1 VLPELWG
8 GSADLAGSNNTTMK
22 GEPSFI
28 PAEHQTRMFPG
39 HRYGRVLHFGIREHG
54 MGAICNGITR
64 HGLTRP
70 YAGTFLVFSDYM
82 RPPVRLAA
90 LMGLPVT
97 YVWTHDSI
105 GLGEDGPTH
114 QPVEHLWALRAI
126 PGLDIVR
133 PADANETVVAWRTV
147 LEHADRPA
155 GLCLTRQSV
164 PVLDRSA
171 SPDQVRAGDGFA
183 SAEGTARGGYV
194 LAEAPGGGKP
204 AVILI
209 ATGSEVQIAVAAR
222 EQLAA
227 EGVGARVVSMPCVE
241 WFTAQDA
248 SYQQEV
254 LPPQVRARVCV
265 EAGVAQGWWAFA
277 GDAGECV
284 SLEHFG
290 ASASYQ
296 DLYQHFGFT
305 AENVAAAA
313 RSSLARAG
321 MDTVRHARRASKELQ
336 P

>member
-1 VLPELWG
+1 
-8 GSADLAGSNNTTMK
+8 
-22 GEPSFI
+22 
-28 PAEHQTRMFPG
+28 
-39 HRYGRVLHFGIREHG
+39 
-54 MGAICNGITR
+54 MGAICNGIVL

-82 RPPVRLAA
+82 RPAVRLAA
-90 LMGLPVT
+90 LMEQPVT

-126 PGLDIVR
+126 PGLDVVR

-155 GLCLTRQSV
+155 ALALSRQNL
-164 PVLDRSA
+164 PVFDRGA
-171 SPDQVRAGDGFA
+171 GPDQVRGGNGFA
-183 SAEGTARGGYV
+183 SAEGTARGGYI
-194 LAEAPGGGKP
+194 LAEAPGGGEP

-209 ATGSEVQIAVAAR
+209 ATGSEVQLAVAAR

-227 EGVGARVVSMPCVE
+227 EGIGARVVSMPCVE

-254 LPPQVRARVCV
+254 LPPRVRARVCV
-265 EAGVAQGWWAFA
+265 EAGVAQGWRAFA
-277 GDAGECV
+277 GDAGEYV

-296 DLYQHFGFT
+296 DLYRHFGFT
-305 AENVAAAA
+305 AERVAAAA

-321 MDTVRHARRASKELQ
+321 MDTGAARRRASKELQ